1 MSKSK
6 STSVRTAILVL
17 FFIYLGCVGFLYY
30 GNISTTT
37 TMPESLFGFQ
47 MDKVAHFLMFLPY
60 PFLAHGSFKGKR
72 KWRNLVF
79 VIISGIALAFIF
91 ELTQERIASYRTT
104 DPWDLVANIAS
115 LTVSSFFV
123 AIIDLFRK

>member
-79 VIISGIALAFIF
+79 VIISGIALAFAF

-115 LTVSSFFV
+115 LTVSSFIV